1 MAKKKKKPAARSIGR
16 SAPGASARA
25 GASRRASRAAVV
37 TKARR
42 EQGEHAVV
50 RERQLSPRETQSY
63 RELFW
68 QNVMRE
74 VLVSLMMTA
83 SKDESTP
90 PPPAHANV
98 LDGRLGLITHS
109 GQRIPIARVFPV
121 FAASVAQTPRELA
134 MSVLL
139 QCTVFQVHTPGGEV
153 FTLPLHEIRG
163 FHALTE
169 ELMAQLENN
178 ARSEARSESAQQ
190 EPFGFAAFTSLSRSQ
205 LAPRGEEGKE
215 DDADDD
221 EPAQAAL

>member
-1 MAKKKKKPAARSIGR
+1 MAKKRRPPARSTTRPAARS
-16 SAPGASARA
+16 SS
-25 GASRRASRAAVV
+25 SRRAARVNVIA
-37 TKARR
+37 KAKRV
-42 EQGEHAVV
+42 HHKDVVV
-50 RERQLSPRETQSY
+50 REHQLSPRETQSY

-74 VLVSLMMTA
+74 VLVSLMLTA
-83 SKDESTP
+83 SKDDASSP
-90 PPPAHANV
+90 PQRQANV

-109 GQRIPIARVFPV
+109 GQRIPIAKIYPV
-121 FAASVAQTPRELA
+121 FAASMAQTPRDLA

-178 ARSEARSESAQQ
+178 ARGESRDEANQQ

-205 LAPRGEEGKE
+205 LSPEQGGA
-215 DDADDD
+215 ADDDED